1 MCPPDDTIAALLEG
15 RLPAREAAEVHAHAA
30 DCEICRQVIAEGARS
45 RSAVFRP
52 PKPRR
57 PSGVEDRIQ
66 DATEAGL
73 PPDDDE
79 DAGNA
84 YWDVKTQGPMPR
96 GFSVGRYTVLEHLA
110 SGGMGSVYA
119 AYDPDLDRRVALKVI
134 STASRIAADDLRWR
148 LLREAQAMAS
158 LNHPNVAVVH
168 EVGTISGH
176 VFLAMEYVEGGNLR
190 EWLNQKPRSWQ
201 EILRHFVQ
209 AGRGL
214 AAAHARGL
222 VHRDFKPDNVLLGED
237 GRARVVDFGL
247 VRPREDGLGAGVR
260 APTLSTPLT
269 EVGTLL
275 GTPRYMAPEQMRGK
289 PADGRCDQF
298 AFCVSL
304 YEALFRVR
312 PFGGETLHERLQQ
325 IDRGAFN
332 PPAPSH
338 GVPERIGAAVRRG
351 LNPEPA
357 RRFASMDELLA
368 VLERVL
374 QPTRGW
380 RVALAAG
387 SVGAAVVLGA
397 GGWAVTQRL
406 DPCNSGD
413 ARLRRAWGPSQRAA
427 LPATWAAGGQM
438 LDAYAARW
446 RMAFTQAC
454 EAPRGGGGK
463 APAGQDLATRL
474 SCLDHALGEL
484 GGAAQA
490 LSRGDAGALA
500 RAGSLP
506 EPAACLERPGSDTPS
521 AANDARREDL
531 LKRLSALAVRLEAGA
546 APVNELRALAEDS
559 QPVPGTQARALV
571 LLGRAEARAHPRDA
585 FAEDAFHRAATAAQ
599 LARDDGAAARA
610 WLELSGLYAR
620 SGRVAEARRWA
631 AYAQGA
637 ASRSAGLAD
646 LAALARQATSDAAL
660 AEGKLP
666 EAAAEHQAALALLR
680 TRPQPEDAALATVL
694 LQGVP
699 LYARLGKTQE
709 AVADAGA
716 AARIRTSELHEHPL
730 TAEAL
735 DMLAQAEM
743 AAGKWAEAERD
754 EAGAVTIFDK
764 TLDPADL
771 RPVRARARLGGLL
784 ARAGKHAQ
792 SVSML
797 GPAVGVLEREGLGV
811 PPLELALAEQ
821 RLGRE
826 QLLAGDAAGA
836 AATLERARNMLARTG
851 PEGAAELPLTL
862 AALGDARWSTGPKA
876 SSRELLEQARAALP
890 AQGARPFDRAYA
902 SLLLARSLVGGPAG
916 MERARALVAEGR
928 AARAALDASTW
939 ADDLAALDGLDRWL
953 KGHKL

>member
-15 RLPAREAAEVHAHAA
+15 RLPAKEAAEVHAHAA
-30 DCEICRQVIAEGARS
+30 DCEMCRQVIAEGARA

-52 PKPRR
+52 PKAKRGGGMGER
-57 PSGVEDRIQ
+57 ME

-73 PPDDDE
+73 PPDEDD
-79 DAGNA
+79 DAGDA
-84 YWDVKTQGPMPR
+84 YWDLKTQGPLPR

-134 STASRIAADDLRWR
+134 RTDSRIAADDLRWR
-148 LLREAQAMAS
+148 LLREAQAMAR

-168 EVGTISGH
+168 EVGTFSGH
-176 VFLAMEYVEGGNLR
+176 VFLAMEYVEGGNFR
-190 EWLNQKPRSWQ
+190 EWLNQKSRSWQ
-201 EILRHFVQ
+201 EILRVFVQ
-209 AGRGL
+209 AGHGL
-214 AAAHARGL
+214 AAAHERGL
-222 VHRDFKPDNVLLGED
+222 VHRDFKPDNVLMGED

-247 VRPREDGLGAGVR
+247 VRPREDGLAGGR

-275 GTPRYMAPEQMRGK
+275 GTPRYMSPEQMRGK
-289 PADGRCDQF
+289 PADGRADQF

-332 PPAPSH
+332 PPAPGH

-357 RRFASMDELLA
+357 RRFASMEQMLV
-368 VLERVL
+368 VLEGVL
-374 QPTRGW
+374 QPPRGW
-380 RVALAAG
+380 RVALAAAA
-387 SVGAAVVLGA
+387 VGAAVVLGA
-397 GGWAVTQRL
+397 GGWAFTQRL

-413 ARLRRAWGPSQRAA
+413 AKLKRAWGPLQRAA
-427 LPATWAAGGQM
+427 VPPSWAAGGQV

-446 RMAFTQAC
+446 RMALTQAC
-454 EAPRGGGGK
+454 EAPRPGGR

-474 SCLDHALGEL
+474 ACLDHALLEL
-484 GGAAQA
+484 TGAAQA
-490 LSRGDAGALA
+490 VSRGEAGALA

-506 EPAACLERPGSDTPS
+506 EPATCLERPS
-521 AANDARREDL
+521 ADAPPAVDDAKREGV
-531 LKRLSALAVRLEAGA
+531 LKRLADLQARLEAGA
-546 APVNELRALAEDS
+546 VPVNELRALAEDS
-559 QPVPGTQARALV
+559 QPLPGTQARALV
-571 LLGRAEARAHPRDA
+571 LLGRAEARAHPREP

-599 LARDDGAAARA
+599 MARDDGLAARA

-620 SGRVAEARRWA
+620 DGRAAEARRWA
-631 AYAQGA
+631 AYAQAA
-637 ASRSAGLAD
+637 ASRSAALAD
-646 LAALARQATSDAAL
+646 LAGLARQATAEAAL

-680 TRPQPEDAALATVL
+680 ARPQPEDAVLASVL
-694 LQGVP
+694 LEGAP
-699 LYARLGKTQE
+699 LSARLGKTAE
-709 AVADAGA
+709 AVTDLAA
-716 AARIRTSELHEHPL
+716 AARIRQAVLRDHPL
-730 TAEAL
+730 TGEAF
-735 DMLAQAEM
+735 DALAQAEVT
-743 AAGKWAEAERD
+743 AGRWAEAERD
-754 EAGAVTIFDK
+754 VAAAVAIFDK
-764 TLDPADL
+764 SLDPADL
-771 RPVRARARLGGLL
+771 RAVRARVRLGGLW
-784 ARAGKHAQ
+784 ARTGKHAAA
-792 SVSML
+792 VSML

-811 PPLELALAEQ
+811 PPLELAMAEQ

-826 QLLAGDAAGA
+826 LLLAGDAAGA
-836 AATLERARNMLARTG
+836 AATLERARNMLGRTG

-876 SSRELLEQARAALP
+876 SARELLEQARAALP

-902 SLLLARSLVGGPAG
+902 SLLLARSLAGGPAG
-916 MERARALVAEGR
+916 MERARSLAAEGR
-928 AARAALDASTW
+928 AARASLDASTW
-939 ADDLAALDGLDRWL
+939 ADDRAALEGLDRWL
-953 KGHKL
+953 KEHRL